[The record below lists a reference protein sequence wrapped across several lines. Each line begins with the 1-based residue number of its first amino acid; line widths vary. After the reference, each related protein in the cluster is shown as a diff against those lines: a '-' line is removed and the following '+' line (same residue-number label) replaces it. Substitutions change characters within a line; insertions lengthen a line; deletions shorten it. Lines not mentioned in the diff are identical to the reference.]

1 MLFIRRV
8 CTCRKG
14 ANETYMHK
22 VVNLYSKIMLDLK
35 HPPSS
40 YSTGKD
46 KKTKCRDEYHAA
58 LKNPSSGR
66 FKPRCNLDGTY
77 AKVQCSGSD
86 CYCADKDGNEIMGTK
101 TPMVAGKPVCEKP
114 GMCFWPRF
122 FPSAI
127 PEGNEGKQFMQ
138 VKTLLKQRQD
148 EYFWSQSKYSLY

>member
-1 MLFIRRV
+1 MVSIILVLNNSKSLVNNLMDRRVTLKCYLRRV

-22 VVNLYSKIMLDLK
+22 VVNLYSTIMLDLK

-46 KKTKCRDEYHAA
+46 KKTKCQDEYHAA

-122 FPSAI
+122 F
-127 PEGNEGKQFMQ
+127 Q
-138 VKTLLKQRQD
+138 L
-148 EYFWSQSKYSLY
+148 YFCHP

>member
-1 MLFIRRV
+1 MVSIILMLNNSKSLVNNLMDRRVTLKCYLRRV

-14 ANETYMHK
+14 ANKTYMHK
-22 VVNLYSKIMLDLK
+22 VVNLYSTIMLDLK

-122 FPSAI
+122 F
-127 PEGNEGKQFMQ
+127 Q
-138 VKTLLKQRQD
+138 L
-148 EYFWSQSKYSLY
+148 YFCHP